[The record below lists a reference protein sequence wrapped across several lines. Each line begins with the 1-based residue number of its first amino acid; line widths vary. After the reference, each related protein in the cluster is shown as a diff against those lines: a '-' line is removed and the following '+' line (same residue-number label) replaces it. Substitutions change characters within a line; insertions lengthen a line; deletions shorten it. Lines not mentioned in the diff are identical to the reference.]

1 MVKMHLKA
9 AKLTKSSKDWQV
21 TTITTR
27 HEGELILSSEFVR
40 KSIIRDEFTNKLVT
54 LMESAELNELE
65 KLKAAFADLLQN
77 LPVEEKGFATQTGTI
92 SLKASRLRI
101 VRDTIL
107 KKREV
112 AQPTSSSS
120 LPKPAFELSP
130 HTPSSFSMQCPELE
144 SAPRTFRTTG
154 ANPTA
159 RNKQLGHF
167 YKIVQS
173 GAARRCV

>member
-27 HEGELILSSEFVR
+27 HEGELILSSEFFR

-120 LPKPAFELSP
+120 LPKPKFELSP
-130 HTPSSFSMQCPELE
+130 HTPSSSLPSPELE